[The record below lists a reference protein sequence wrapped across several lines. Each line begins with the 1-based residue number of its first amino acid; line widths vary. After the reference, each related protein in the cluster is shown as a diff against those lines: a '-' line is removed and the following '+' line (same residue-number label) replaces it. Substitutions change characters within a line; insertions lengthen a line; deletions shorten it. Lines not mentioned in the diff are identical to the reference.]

1 MRTYFFIILFL
12 LCQALSVNAKEIRV
26 GLFENTNI
34 TKVDVFYD
42 IGRFEFYSESESY
55 GIISN
60 RSDEIN
66 FIASNDKVKAYM
78 NGKYL
83 GEQIW
88 FRLDYRIEN
97 NSLII
102 AGGTKKRKYKGNVI
116 LYSIKGKLK
125 AINERDIDKYVEGVI
140 KGEAG
145 YGYSLE
151 YYKVQAVISR
161 TYALHHQKHK
171 HEGFD
176 LCDHT
181 HCQVY
186 HGINDKNTIAEAV
199 EATSEEV
206 LVDSSLSY
214 INTLFH
220 SNCGG
225 QTVSS
230 DYVWSK
236 KLECMES
243 IKDTFCLNS
252 SQATWKKTISKAT
265 WVQYLSQQTKKSI
278 SSVKSSDLN
287 FNQYQRKE
295 YYQFGNNKVRLVK
308 IRSKF
313 KLKSTYFSVHDI
325 GDKVVLIGK
334 GYGHGVGLCQ
344 EGGIVMAKTHSYKEV
359 LHHYYKNVS
368 IMPISKVEYYR
379 LF

>member
-1 MRTYFFIILFL
+1 MKRILAILFL
-12 LCQALSVNAKEIRV
+12 CFQVLFINAKDIRV
-26 GLFENTNI
+26 GLFESSDL
-34 TKVDVFYD
+34 KKADVFYN
-42 IGRFEFYSESESY
+42 IGRFEFYSESETY

-60 RSDEIN
+60 KKDKIS
-66 FIASNDKVKAYM
+66 FVSAQDKVKAYF

-83 GEQIW
+83 GEKIW
-88 FRLDYRIEN
+88 FRLDFRVFE
-97 NSLII
+97 NSLLISD
-102 AGGTKKRKYKGNVI
+102 GKKKRKYQGNII
-116 LYSIKGKLK
+116 LYSINGKLK
-125 AINERDIDKYVEGVI
+125 VVNEIDIDKYVEGVI

-171 HEGFD
+171 KEGFD

-186 HGINDKNTIAEAV
+186 HGINDKEEISQAV
-199 EATSEEV
+199 TATSGEV
-206 LVDSSLSY
+206 LVDSSISY

-225 QTVSS
+225 QTVSTEF
-230 DYVWSK
+230 VWSK

-243 IKDTFCLNS
+243 IVDTFCIHS
-252 SQATWKKTISKAT
+252 SQAKWKRTFSKTRWVQFLAKKTG
-265 WVQYLSQQTKKSI
+265 KSA
-278 SSVKSSDLN
+278 SSINASNLD
-287 FNQYQRKE
+287 FNQNQRKE
-295 YYQFGNNKVRLVK
+295 YYRFGKDKVRLVK
-308 IRSKF
+308 IRSF
-313 KLKSTYFSVHDI
+313 FRLKSTFFSVHEV
-325 GDKVVLIGK
+325 GDKIVLIGK

-344 EGGIVMAKTHSYKEV
+344 EGGIVMAKTHSYREV

-368 IMPISKVEYYR
+368 IMPISKVEYYK

>member
-1 MRTYFFIILFL
+1 MKKLFL
-12 LCQALSVNAKEIRV
+12 IGFVISLALSFNAKEIRV
-26 GLFENTNI
+26 GLFEKTKI
-34 TKVDVFYD
+34 TKADIFYN
-42 IGRFEFYSESESY
+42 IGRFEFYSESYPY
-55 GIISN
+55 GIMSN
-60 RSDEIN
+60 KSDEIS
-66 FIASNDKVKAYM
+66 FKSNNDRVRAYM

-88 FRLDYRIEN
+88 FRLDSRSEN
-97 NSLII
+97 NSVII
-102 AGGTKKRKYKGNVI
+102 SNGIKKNKYRGNII
-116 LYSIKGKLK
+116 LYSMNGKLK
-125 AINERDIDKYVEGVI
+125 VVNEINIDKYVEGVI

-151 YYKVQAVISR
+151 YYKVQSVISR

-186 HGINDKNTIAEAV
+186 DGISYKKTITDAV

-225 QTVSS
+225 QTIST
-230 DYVWSK
+230 DFVWSK

-243 IKDTFCLNS
+243 IIDTFCLKS
-252 SQATWKKTISKAT
+252 SQAKWKKTISKAI
-265 WVQYLSQQTKKSI
+265 WIQFLSKKTGKSI
-278 SSVKSSDLN
+278 SDMKSSN
-287 FNQYQRKE
+287 FNFDQIQRKE
-295 YYQFGNNKVRLVK
+295 FYKFGIYKIRLVN
-308 IRSKF
+308 IRSNF
-313 KLKSTYFSVHDI
+313 RLKSTYFSVHDI
-325 GDKVVLIGK
+325 GDKIVLIGR

-359 LHHYYKNVS
+359 LHHYYENAT
-368 IMPISKVEYYR
+368 ILPISKVEYYK